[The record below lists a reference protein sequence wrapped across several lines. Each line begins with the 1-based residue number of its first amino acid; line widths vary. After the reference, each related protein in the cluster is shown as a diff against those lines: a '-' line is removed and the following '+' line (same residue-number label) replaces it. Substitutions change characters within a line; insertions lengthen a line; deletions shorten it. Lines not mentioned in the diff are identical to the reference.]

1 MFFRAVAPDA
11 RRHCAAVGEQRMSG
25 KMSDTPFES
34 NLRSEE
40 RTPGQWK
47 SGFATVGLLGIA
59 LILLVSPMA
68 QAASVGGTNTPMK
81 APFVGATGSGGTS
94 TSSSDCGT
102 GKIVHQPIFSA
113 STGLVSFSVR
123 AHAASCTGAY
133 GDSGSATASETVT
146 VPIAVVTGNDVI
158 HAKWTV
164 DASIGARL
172 GGASCTLT
180 NSSYSYCYSE
190 AYAEMS
196 GYAYLYDLTN
206 GSYWWSTNSWSG
218 PVASSSF
225 YDYCYAGNC
234 STTVS
239 GNQHVSVAGNAVWNF
254 RPHGLNSAHSYEL
267 VISWYAD
274 VSAYDSTYLGTL
286 SGASEAGWVT
296 MAGPGYGAWLDS
308 ITVR

>member
-1 MFFRAVAPDA
+1 MTNQPT
-11 RRHCAAVGEQRMSG
+11 E
-25 KMSDTPFES
+25 T
-34 NLRSEE
+34 NLRAND
-40 RTPGQWK
+40 RTPGRWRWNV
-47 SGFATVGLLGIA
+47 ATVGLLGIA

-68 QAASVGGTNTPMK
+68 QAASVGGANITIR
-81 APFVGATGSGGTS
+81 APFAGATGSGGSS
-94 TSSSDCGT
+94 TSSSDCGA
-102 GKIVHQPIFSA
+102 GRIVHQPMFWA

-123 AHAASCTGAY
+123 AHATSCTGAY

-180 NSSYSYCYSE
+180 NSTYSYCYSE
-190 AYAEMS
+190 AYAELS

-206 GSYWWSTNSWSG
+206 GSYWWSTNYWSG
-218 PVASSSF
+218 AAASSSF

-239 GNQHVSVAGNAVWNF
+239 GSQHVSIAANAVWNF

-274 VSAYDSTYLGTL
+274 ASAYDYTYLGMLT
-286 SGASEAGWVT
+286 GASETGWVT
-296 MAGPGYGAWLDS
+296 MAGSGYGAWLDS